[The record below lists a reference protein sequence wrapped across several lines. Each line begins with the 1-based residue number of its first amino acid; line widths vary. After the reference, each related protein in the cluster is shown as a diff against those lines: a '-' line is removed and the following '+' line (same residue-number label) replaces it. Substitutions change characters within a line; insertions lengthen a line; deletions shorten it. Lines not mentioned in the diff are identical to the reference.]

1 MYSRSNAGQQSI
13 KLSIRG
19 SGLASPLAVRGLTL
33 LQDGLPL
40 KKTDGTI
47 DPAYADPFNT
57 QYLEIYRG
65 ADALQYGAATLG
77 GAINLVSPT
86 GILTRV

>member
-1 MYSRSNAGQQSI
+1 M
-13 KLSIRG
+13 
-19 SGLASPLAVRGLTL
+19 ASPLAVRGLTL